1 MASPLPFSP
10 VTPAAAPGA
19 LPTIGRLRLFFL
31 FLLGLAACWRF
42 DPPGAL
48 IPSDNQIYF
57 YIAER
62 AASGIPPHVSQFDPK
77 NALSMLLTALAIACG
92 RMIGA
97 DDLMAARALAVL
109 VTAAVPPLLY
119 LVTRRLG
126 GTSLMAWA
134 AAAVPLLFPD
144 YLMLAVGGARPKVFL
159 VFFEV
164 LWVLAAVAG
173 RPLVLGLATGLC
185 FLVWQPALLL
195 LAAAAAS
202 MLFRE
207 QGRAK
212 ALFLVFAGAV
222 APILAYEG
230 YFLWHGALA
239 DQVYQSFVFPA
250 SYGKPARSPLVV
262 AQSLLYLKSPVTLRT
277 VLLCAWTLVLALLWT
292 AALAAPRC
300 AWRLL
305 RGRSAVVAILLAA
318 TGTLA
323 FNLYD
328 YQGFPDRLFLL
339 PFLAIVAGV
348 VAGGLVERAWR
359 MVARLLGGER
369 VAARNCTGAAA
380 RIRPLLEAGA
390 VLVVAYLL
398 LDALPDRTGRVG
410 PLVAQRAVAARA
422 AKMADKGNTIY
433 AMGPVHLL
441 ALERRSNFNRYG
453 YFPIRIRTWMSDRMK
468 LEKPLLPVAGGRLPD
483 IVLESRREI
492 PIHQRWL
499 KRFYRKGRYK
509 AFAAQ
514 DIDVWQRVRRIPVPP
529 KAIPF

>member
-1 MASPLPFSP
+1 MASELPSSP
-10 VTPAAAPGA
+10 VPPSATPGA
-19 LPTIGRLRLFFL
+19 LPSIGRLRLVFL
-31 FLLGLAACWRF
+31 FVVGLAACWRF
-42 DPPGAL
+42 DPLGAL

-77 NALSMLLTALAIACG
+77 NALSMLLTALAIAFG
-92 RMIGA
+92 RAVGA
-97 DDLMAARALAVL
+97 DDLMAARALAIF

-126 GTSLMAWA
+126 GSSTMAWT

-159 VFFEV
+159 VFFEL
-164 LWVLAAVAG
+164 LWVLAAASG
-173 RPLVLGLATGLC
+173 RPLLLGVATGLC

-195 LAAAAAS
+195 LLAAAAS

-207 QGRAK
+207 HGRLK
-212 ALFLVFAGAV
+212 SLFLVAAGTA
-222 APILAYEG
+222 APILAYES

-239 DQVYQSFVFPA
+239 DQVYQSLVFPA
-250 SYGKPARSPLVV
+250 SYGKPARSPFVV
-262 AQSLLYLKSPVTLRT
+262 GQSLLYLNGPVTLRT
-277 VLLCAWTLVLALLWT
+277 VLLCAWTLLLALFWT
-292 AALAAPRC
+292 AALAAPRRM
-300 AWRLL
+300 WRRL
-305 RGRSAVVAILLAA
+305 RGRPAVVAVVLAA

-348 VAGGLVERAWR
+348 VAGAVVDRAAG
-359 MVARLLGGER
+359 MVARRSDPGRL
-369 VAARNCTGAAA
+369 
-380 RIRPLLEAGA
+380 RPWLEAGA
-390 VLVVAYLL
+390 VLVTGLLL
-398 LDALPDRTGRVG
+398 LDALPDRRGRVG
-410 PLVAQRAVAARA
+410 PLVQQRTVAARA
-422 AKMADKGNTIY
+422 AKMADEGKTIY

-453 YFPIRIRTWMSDRMK
+453 YFPIRIRAWMSNRMK
-468 LEKPLLPVAGGRLPD
+468 LEKPLLPVVGGKLPD

-509 AFAAQ
+509 AFASQ
-514 DIDVWQRVRRIPVPP
+514 DIDVWQRVRKIPVPP